1 MLRKNNISDLNSE
14 ITFSSFY
21 FIIFATKTGN
31 MDKDTLKQL
40 KQSFYSR
47 HFRHYVNYLSN
58 WDFSNVDFGLNK
70 ALNLALTDNNGKSL
84 YGNFF
89 ANNNYLAN
97 KGIFLKNSISL
108 ETVTEQQIWA
118 SVEEFFDIINDEAL
132 TELNGLNNYIVELF
146 KFIGQDVPQND
157 GDTKQKSEDTI
168 IRLIVKHF
176 WKENPNRYIEGDFFT
191 PIYCPYDGKILI
203 IEQKDI
209 KKNLQNLNIEEKV
222 KNEINT
228 DESLLIK
235 RPFKNANGIFDKAT
249 FDVLINITEER
260 LIDES
265 LDNNFK
271 QVIKYLKAVK
281 QIRNNQAHNI
291 ENTVETGAIDVF
303 EFCLFVY
310 IHLVLTLRQSLIRRG
325 GKDYCQIHPIDFY
338 VHIEKPSPNLSIKL
352 FRLDDDKEI
361 EISPI
366 TKEDSKLVYSINYY
380 VKYKLV
386 VNNKQEIETEFEYKD
401 YSPHAIIPDMGA
413 PKIRR
418 GDEDSPQDNPIR
430 FVELLKEVTRT
441 GNNVEDIRET
451 NRAILE
457 FLKAVARNFFL
468 FAMFV
473 ILAVLLYFAIRPSHK
488 DDQNILIIDKIAD
501 TYISTGDS
509 LLQIGVNQ
517 HDIVKCEQA
526 GKAYRAAI
534 TKLRDL
540 AEQMDYNS
548 SIALCHMYL
557 SGKGCYDLD
566 SALYFAQER
575 EIRATKEGQGLY
587 AYILIKRGEYDA
599 AGREVSRAIDPDE
612 PYICLTRALYKIYDA
627 TNNVSSLQTSKQLCE
642 SAYQSLDYIN
652 NDDARYEKAI
662 LSLWG
667 VRNREDTEFLF
678 HPYFGKSYNALL
690 QLSNSYP
697 ISLLSLGDIHN
708 LMGDTSGGL
717 DYHCAAFYCGIQQ
730 KAAVS
735 INLSMLLNAETF
747 KLTERGIAMKEK
759 MTGMANV
766 IGGVG
771 GLLSDYI
778 HYMEDNKYDWAVK
791 TADSLYVLTHE
802 KRSQNIYMNDTAY
815 ISSIQITSRL
825 MTGKA
830 EDFSKAVHL
839 AMIRDNCS
847 DSIAVSDYLKGVC
860 LAKGY
865 GCMKDLKKSDELI
878 LASAQRGTYTESLA
892 TNILRNP
899 PLHGEDIIPSKLL
912 NHYFNPV
919 LLKKSPKLVSAIG
932 TVFFIADIKYS
943 KEYDISSKLLPY
955 FPQLWSL
962 MNSAFNSFR
971 DKVDNYKIKRTF
983 NEDEKEFEEIN
994 DYICLAMRDGLSYIA
1009 KNGCLQ
1015 FYSFAS
1021 AAMYQ
1026 LNENIKVYQKFSI
1039 DIPKIPEDKEKK
1051 VNNKNISLS
1060 DINQFTMY
1068 NIYNNP
1074 LPTYPVYAY

>member
-1 MLRKNNISDLNSE
+1 MDNNLTIESLKRKFYLQGYFSRYREYLERRDFKDENSLN
-14 ITFSSFY
+14 
-21 FIIFATKTGN
+21 
-31 MDKDTLKQL
+31 
-40 KQSFYSR
+40 R
-47 HFRHYVNYLSN
+47 
-58 WDFSNVDFGLNK
+58 
-70 ALNLALTDNNGKSL
+70 ALDIALTDADGKKN
-84 YGNFF
+84 YGYFF
-89 ANNNYLAN
+89 GRDYDSDTKEYGTYLFHN
-97 KGIFLKNSISL
+97 IKIS
-108 ETVTEQQIWA
+108 ESQIWA
-118 SVEEFFDIINDEAL
+118 SVEEFFDI
-132 TELNGLNNYIVELF
+132 LNNEAVGELGGLR
-146 KFIGQDVPQND
+146 KHIYSLLEFIKTDNPKNPAE
-157 GDTKQKSEDTI
+157 TKQMSEDTI

-176 WKENPNRYIEGDFFT
+176 WKENPIEEIKGDFVFT
-191 PIYCPYDGKILI
+191 IHHA
-203 IEQKDI
+203 KDAKLMFLDSKGVLKEDSADRR
-209 KKNLQNLNIEEKV
+209 KKRQRAVIPFSKA
-222 KNEINT
+222 NEVLDNAT
-228 DESLLIK
+228 YSLLISI
-235 RPFKNANGIFDKAT
+235 ANDK
-249 FDVLINITEER
+249 
-260 LIDES
+260 LIDKGLQE
-265 LDNNFK
+265 DFK
-271 QVIKYLKAVK
+271 QVISYLKAIK
-281 QIRNNQAHNI
+281 KIRNNQAHHI
-291 ENTVETGAIDVF
+291 KNTVPEGANKVF

-310 IHLVLTLRQSLIRRG
+310 LHLVLTLRQTLILRGKGEYHQQEPAKFRVYIDAPNPSL
-325 GKDYCQIHPIDFY
+325 D
-338 VHIEKPSPNLSIKL
+338 VKL
-352 FRLDDDKEI
+352 FKLVGDDEI
-361 EISPI
+361 EIAYD
-366 TKEDSKLVYSINYY
+366 KEESDSKKLVFGVEYY
-380 VKYKLV
+380 VNYKLAV
-386 VNNKQEIETEFEYKD
+386 SDKRETKTEFVYNSL
-401 YSPHAIIPDMGA
+401 SPHAYIHVMGE
-413 PKIRR
+413 PEIRHCN
-418 GDEDSPQDNPIR
+418 EDSTAENTVLFED
-430 FVELLKEVTRT
+430 LLKEVTRT
-441 GNNVEDIRET
+441 GDNIEDIKET

-457 FLKAVARNFFL
+457 FLKAAARNFFL
-468 FAMFV
+468 LAMFV
-473 ILAVLLYFAIRPSHK
+473 ILAVVLYFAIRPSHK

-566 SALYFAQER
+566 SAFYFAQKR

-1060 DINQFTMY
+1060 DIKQFTMY